1 MRETLIKAA
10 VSHAQGHINKHLAN
24 IEVYMNNPVGV
35 GEHPDIME
43 AIEMELE
50 QVAKYDDQVEMIK
63 KYFLKKQHESRENT
77 VYKNVCLIYN
87 TTIKTRLE
95 GY

>member
-1 MRETLIKAA
+1 MRETLIKAL

-24 IEVYMNNPVGV
+24 IEVYLTHPVGV

-50 QVAKYDDQVEMIK
+50 QVAKYDDQIEMIK
-63 KYFLKKQHESRENT
+63 KYYVKK
-77 VYKNVCLIYN
+77 
-87 TTIKTRLE
+87 
-95 GY
+95 